1 MDDSPP
7 PVPMWGKK
15 PPPAEEPVDVVVDDS
30 PPPKPLWGQKKP
42 PAEQPMD
49 VADDAGPP
57 KPLWGQKKKPVT
69 FEPKEEDDE
78 VGELPKPK
86 GRANRG
92 SVFARNAVAK
102 ALGRRKAQSV
112 YSDKAGEEGT
122 VILKTDDHE
131 YELGNVLGTGAYA
144 TVRVCKDPVNGTVFA
159 VKVFKKSFLKRRRF
173 SSGEWKTNLD
183 GVHREIAIMK
193 QIHHPHVMAL
203 HDVTASDNHLYM
215 VMDFCPRGAIMETD
229 QLPRP
234 PLPLNDSRRWF
245 ADAVLGLQ
253 YLHFQGVVH
262 HDLKPDNI
270 LVNMKGAAVISDFGV
285 SRAHGGTSDQDVD
298 MPVTPGGRD
307 SKGNASLAKG
317 ASGTPLYNA
326 PEKFN
331 SSTYD
336 GTAAD
341 VWALGV
347 TLHAMVFGKLPYPAE
362 KFGMPE
368 DLEEA
373 ICAAGEFEIECECD
387 DESLATLIQGMMKKA
402 PAERLTLDEVHDAKW
417 ANQLIKAE
425 EEFGGGGPR
434 SSWTKIAVTD
444 KECKAAVAKGQK
456 LTRTAGD
463 GSSVAEGGLPTV
475 PEGGKARQS
484 PKRTRRST
492 ISEVVF
498 TGGGCFGRGR
508 KMKKAKK
515 KQQYEDAT
523 E

>member
-7 PVPMWGKK
+7 PAPMVGKK
-15 PPPAEEPVDVVVDDS
+15 ATTAEEPVDALVDDS
-30 PPPKPLWGQKKP
+30 PPPGRCGARRSHPRSSRWTLP
-42 PAEQPMD
+42 TTRAS
-49 VADDAGPP
+49 P

-262 HDLKPDNI
+262 HDLKPTI
-270 LVNMKGAAVISDFGV
+270 YGQHEGRCGHSDFGV
-285 SRAHGGTSDQDVD
+285 SRAHGGTSDQDATCRL
-298 MPVTPGGRD
+298 PASRL
-307 SKGNASLAKG
+307 KGQRPSQRARRR
-317 ASGTPLYNA
+317 LYNA

-331 SSTYD
+331 SSTY
-336 GTAAD
+336 TARRRMCGPRRDAACYGLWKA
-341 VWALGV
+341 V
-347 TLHAMVFGKLPYPAE
+347 PAE
-362 KFGMPE
+362 TFGMPE

-373 ICAAGEFEIECECD
+373 IQRESLRSRQCD
-387 DESLATLIQGMMKKA
+387 DESLAT
-402 PAERLTLDEVHDAKW
+402 
-417 ANQLIKAE
+417 
-425 EEFGGGGPR
+425 
-434 SSWTKIAVTD
+434 
-444 KECKAAVAKGQK
+444 
-456 LTRTAGD
+456 
-463 GSSVAEGGLPTV
+463 
-475 PEGGKARQS
+475 
-484 PKRTRRST
+484 
-492 ISEVVF
+492 
-498 TGGGCFGRGR
+498 
-508 KMKKAKK
+508 
-515 KQQYEDAT
+515 
-523 E
+523 